1 MNERVLAYQFFNL
14 YLYIKHRVLLI
25 TFLPN
30 DLDFYQGPVHYS
42 TVATTNTVP
51 VPVPGTRRQARFFS
65 LCYTVCT
72 VCLGKTK

>member
-42 TVATTNTVP
+42 TVATTNTVNT
-51 VPVPGTRRQARFFS
+51 VQYQAPSQVFLS
-65 LCYTVCT
+65 VL
-72 VCLGKTK
+72 

>member
-51 VPVPGTRRQARFFS
+51 GAKPGFS
-65 LCYTVCT
+65 LCVIQYVPF
-72 VCLGKTK
+72 VWAKQNS